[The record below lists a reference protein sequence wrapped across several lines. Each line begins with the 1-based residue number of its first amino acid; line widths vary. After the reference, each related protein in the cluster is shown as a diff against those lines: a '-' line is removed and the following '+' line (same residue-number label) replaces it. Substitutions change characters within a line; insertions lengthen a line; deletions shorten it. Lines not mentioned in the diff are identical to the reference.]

1 MSIQRLKESFL
12 TWTQDWQLYLLTSLP
27 NYFSSIIISTNESFS
42 NFCSPKTFHL
52 HFSFLPI
59 SHKEL
64 FGDKVPIIFVS
75 FPPFPHQ
82 GRWTGGAMSI
92 PSWKITI
99 LAFYRGE
106 QDFLLDFFFTETKH
120 GIFQRLWSFIFEGVN
135 EVNHFEFHPQKKGKI
150 HSNLQ

>member
-1 MSIQRLKESFL
+1 MKAFQ
-12 TWTQDWQLYLLTSLP
+12 TSA
-27 NYFSSIIISTNESFS
+27 
-42 NFCSPKTFHL
+42 SPKTFHL

-106 QDFLLDFFFTETKH
+106 QDFLLDFFS
-120 GIFQRLWSFIFEGVN
+120 QRLSTGFSRDSDLLSSRGLMRWIILSSTLR
-135 EVNHFEFHPQKKGKI
+135 KRGKYTLI
-150 HSNLQ
+150 CSRQSAKFLSISQLSKWAFFTSVTRQRLRHS